1 MRLKKKRRVKAFS
14 IAASVLMTIS
24 LIAPGAAFAQPNAK
38 ISQSLNDSTKVVEQ
52 KVSDRLLTSF
62 KDDEYVTFLVKFNE
76 KAEVEKVAQEARKN
90 AEKASLSQQK
100 VEHTQRSA
108 VIAELKETSLTSQQ
122 DVKEYL
128 NQEME
133 DGNVKDFH
141 SYHIVN
147 GMAVTAKKE
156 VAEKIATFAE
166 VEKLLPNEIR
176 ELNTTVSKDA
186 KAPKSDIANVE
197 WNVERVGA
205 PAVWDMG
212 IDGTGVVVAS
222 IDTGVQWDHP
232 ALIEKYRGYDA
243 ATGEVDHT
251 YSWYDATVGTGTPYD
266 DDGHGTHVT
275 GTMVGSEPDG
285 SNQVGVAPG
294 AKFLSVR
301 AFTPAGGTDA
311 DLLDAAEWILAPGG
325 DATKAP
331 DVVNNS
337 WGGGAGLDEWYR
349 DVVIAWRA
357 AEIFPEFSAG
367 NTTIFNP
374 GGPGSIANPAN
385 YPESFATGA
394 TDINDNLANFSLQ
407 GPSPY
412 EGDIKPDISAPGV
425 NIRSSVPGGGYEGGW
440 NGTSM
445 AGPAVSAVVALMIQA
460 NANLT
465 VDDLEEIV
473 MNTATPLTDSTFPE
487 SPNMGYG
494 YGLVNA
500 YDAVSSLVSG
510 LGSIEGSVTKD
521 GEDTEAP
528 TFEYEPIEESYAGM
542 DLELTL
548 TASDDVSVVSV
559 EAVYG
564 DNTVEAERVSG
575 DYKSGEY
582 LVTIPGEDVEEGT
595 FDYHFVIT
603 DFGGNQTTTD
613 TYSINIEPGITV
625 GYFQDFESEPV
636 GWSVFGTNISWDRGV
651 PTSGPGEAVS
661 GENVYATNLSGLYNN
676 SENSTL
682 VMPPIDLPEGESY
695 LQFSQW
701 YNLENNWDFGHVFIS
716 TDMENWEQ
724 LVRFTNVSDGW
735 LDSEIDLSDYSGERV
750 YIGFNI
756 TTDSSVGRDGWY
768 IDDVGLSETSNGAA
782 ASAVKDR
789 AKLGVEKAEASLSA
803 AVKDAAKK
811 DKDPVDP
818 MKITPDLSVEKA
830 PIKES
835 ANAPQG
841 LPIDAT
847 VSVLESGRSV
857 NTNPAT
863 GGFSFIH
870 AAGEFTVVADAY
882 GYHSAEQSVVVEA
895 DETATA
901 NFVLD
906 EQDKYTVS
914 GTVTNQV
921 TGDPVADA
929 TLLLVEDANVTPVV
943 TDEAGN
949 FSITAYEGVYTV
961 KVMARGYHGVEQEID
976 FTADGNVDIELEP
989 FYTVPGGEIGYDD
1002 GTAENARAF
1011 YDPGNGWAVKM
1022 SLEEGRDTAIVT
1034 DGVFQFHD
1042 ADWPIPGGT
1051 GFAVEV
1057 WDASGPDGTPGEKLA
1072 GPIEAE
1078 AIRSLDEWTVVDLSE
1093 HSIQVSGDFYMVYI
1107 QTAVNTAAP
1116 GLATDEN
1123 SPNAGRSYQVVGG
1136 AWSQSPAEEGNY
1148 MIRARVS
1155 YEVESPVIT
1164 SPSDGLITNESEIS
1178 VEGTASPTTSVK
1190 LLNNGEEVSTVEV
1203 EDDGSFAIPT
1213 ELTEGDNE
1221 FVAVTILDGEEVME
1235 SEPVAVTLDTEAPEL
1250 TIDNPKD
1257 GDKTN
1262 RETVTVEG
1270 TVADA
1275 NLDFV
1280 EVNGQRAEVTD
1291 GSYAKRILLDEG
1303 ANEVE
1308 VVAAD
1313 LAGNTTVESVTL
1325 HADYT
1330 APEIENLTPE
1340 EDVYLNAGES
1350 VKFEFDSE
1358 PGLKATYYIHMPLTN
1373 AKQNVTELPMMETE
1387 DGHYVGYW
1395 TATSSVV
1402 AEGAVIEVK
1411 VVDAYGN
1418 ETREQT
1424 EGKLFINVE

>member
-1 MRLKKKRRVKAFS
+1 LRLKKKRRVKAFS
-14 IAASVLMTIS
+14 IAASVLMTVS

-38 ISQSLNDSTKVVEQ
+38 ISQSLNDSTKIVEQ
-52 KVSDRLLTSF
+52 KVSDQLLNSF
-62 KDDEYVTFLVKFNE
+62 KDDEHVTFLVKFNE

-90 AEKASLSQQK
+90 AEKASLTQQK
-100 VEHTQRSA
+100 IEHTQRSA
-108 VIAELKETSLTSQQ
+108 VIAELKETSYISQQ
-122 DVKEYL
+122 DVKAYL
-128 NQEME
+128 NQEMD

-147 GMAVTAKKE
+147 GMAVTATKE

-166 VEKLLPNEIR
+166 VEKLLPNETR
-176 ELNTTVSKDA
+176 ELNTTVTKDA
-186 KAPKSDIANVE
+186 ETPKSDIANVE

-205 PAVWDMG
+205 PGAWDMG

-222 IDTGVQWDHP
+222 IDTGVEWNHP
-232 ALIEKYRGYDA
+232 ALMEKYRGYDA

-251 YSWYDATVGTGTPYD
+251 YSWYDATAGDDTPYD

-275 GTMVGSEPDG
+275 GTMVGAEPDG

-301 AFTPAGGTDA
+301 AFTPAGGMDA
-311 DLLDAAEWILAPGG
+311 DLLDAAEWILAPDG
-325 DATKAP
+325 DVTKAP

-337 WGGGAGLDEWYR
+337 WGGGPGLDEWYR

-374 GGPGSIANPAN
+374 GGPGSIASPGN

-394 TDINDNLANFSLQ
+394 TDINDNLASFSLQ

-412 EGDIKPDISAPGV
+412 EGDIKPNISAPGV
-425 NIRSSVPGGGYEGGW
+425 NIRSTVPGNGYEGGW

-445 AGPAVSAVVALMIQA
+445 SGPAVSAVVALMIQA
-460 NANLT
+460 NASLT
-465 VDDLEEIV
+465 VDELEEIIIQSAV
-473 MNTATPLTDSTFPE
+473 PLTDSEFPE

-542 DLELTL
+542 DLDLTI

-559 EAVYG
+559 EVVYG
-564 DNTVEAERVSG
+564 DNSIEAERISG

-582 LVTIPGEDVEEGT
+582 LVTIPGEDIEEGT
-595 FDYHFVIT
+595 FDYQFVIT

-613 TYSINIEPGITV
+613 TYSMNIESGISV
-625 GYFQDFESEPV
+625 GYFQDFESEPA
-636 GWSVFGTNISWDRGV
+636 GWSVFGTNISWERGV
-651 PTSGPGEAVS
+651 PTSGPEEAVS

-701 YNLENNWDFGHVFIS
+701 YNFENNWDYGHVFIS
-716 TDMENWEQ
+716 EDMEDWEQ
-724 LVRFTNVSDGW
+724 LVQYTNVSDGW
-735 LDSEIDLSDYSGERV
+735 IDTELDLSEYSGERV

-756 TTDSSVGRDGWY
+756 TTDSIVGRDGWY
-768 IDDVGLSETSNGAA
+768 IDDVGLSDTSNDAA
-782 ASAVKDR
+782 ASTEKDH
-789 AKLGVEKAEASLSA
+789 AKLEVEKAAEAA
-803 AVKDAAKK
+803 DKDTAKK

-818 MKITPDLSVEKA
+818 AKITPDLSVEKA
-830 PIKES
+830 PIKEG
-835 ANAPQG
+835 ANALQG

-857 NTNPAT
+857 NTDPAT
-863 GGFSFIH
+863 GNYSFIH
-870 AAGEFTVVADAY
+870 AAGEFTAVAEAY
-882 GYHSAEQSVVVEA
+882 GYHSDEQSVVVEA

-914 GTVTNQV
+914 GTVTNEA
-921 TGDPVADA
+921 TGQAVADA
-929 TLLLVEDANVTPVV
+929 TLLLVEDANVEPVV
-943 TDEAGN
+943 TDEDGN

-961 KVMARGYHGVEQEID
+961 KVMARDYHGVEQEVD

-1011 YDPGNGWAVKM
+1011 YDAGNGWAVKM

-1042 ADWPIPGGT
+1042 DDWPIPGGT

-1072 GPIEAE
+1072 GPVEAE

-1107 QTAVNTAAP
+1107 QTDVNTAAP

-1123 SPNAGRSYQVVGG
+1123 SPNAERSYQLVGS
-1136 AWSQSPAEEGNY
+1136 AWSPSPAIEGNY

-1155 YEVESPVIT
+1155 YEVDSPVIT
-1164 SPSDGLITNESEIS
+1164 SPSDGLITNETEVS

-1203 EDDGSFAIPT
+1203 DNDGSFAIPA

-1235 SEPVAVTLDTEAPEL
+1235 SEPVAVILDTEAPEL
-1250 TIDNPKD
+1250 TIDNPED

-1270 TVADA
+1270 TVADE

-1280 EVNGQRAEVTD
+1280 EVNGERADVTD

-1303 ANEVE
+1303 ANEIE
-1308 VVAAD
+1308 VVATD
-1313 LAGNTTVESVTL
+1313 LAGNTAVESVTL
-1325 HADYT
+1325 NVDYT

-1340 EDVYLNAGES
+1340 EDVYLDAGES

-1358 PGLKATYYIHMPLTN
+1358 PGLKATYFIHMPLTN
-1373 AKQNVTELPMMETE
+1373 TTQNATELPMMETE

-1424 EGKLFINVE
+1424 EGNLFINVE